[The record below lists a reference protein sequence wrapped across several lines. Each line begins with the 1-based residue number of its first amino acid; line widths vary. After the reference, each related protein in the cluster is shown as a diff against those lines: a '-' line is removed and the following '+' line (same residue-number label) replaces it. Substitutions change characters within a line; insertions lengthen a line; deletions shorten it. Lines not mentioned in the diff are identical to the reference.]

1 MAVGNSVSH
10 HKRSLRGHILRG
22 VITTVALLS
31 GGSAFAVSDRVK
43 SACRD
48 DYFQHCSQ
56 YAVGSEEL
64 RQCMR
69 KVGENLSTP
78 CLVALVQDGEITKQD
93 VERHNAAKT
102 AATKAKPEKSPETQR
117 VARNDPTGDD
127 PPDPKDV
134 NTKSEKN
141 KKTGKK
147 ATKQKEAAAAD
158 DGAASAKTEKG
169 TAGKTSKGTKV
180 HAKKGAK
187 SKTTTTA
194 AKKAHKSANATA
206 GQESS
211 STAAGEGTPGKKAKK
226 GAKAGAKSKSA
237 ASAKKTKKAAATTSK
252 PKSTSKTK
260 IAAKKQPKSTGGQT
274 P

>member
-1 MAVGNSVSH
+1 MAVGNSVTH
-10 HKRSLRGHILRG
+10 RKRSLRGRFLRG

-56 YAVGSEEL
+56 YAVGSDEL

-102 AATKAKPEKSPETQR
+102 TATKAKPEKSAETQR

-127 PPDPKDV
+127 TPDPKDV

-147 ATKQKEAAAAD
+147 ATKQKEAAAAAD
-158 DGAASAKTEKG
+158 DAAASAKTGKG
-169 TAGKTSKGTKV
+169 TAGKA

-194 AKKAHKSANATA
+194 AKKVHKSADATA
-206 GQESS
+206 GKESS
-211 STAAGEGTPGKKAKK
+211 GTAAGKGTPGKKAKK
-226 GAKAGAKSKSA
+226 GVKAGAKSKSA
-237 ASAKKTKKAAATTSK
+237 ASAKKTKKVAATTSK

-260 IAAKKQPKSTGGQT
+260 TTAKKKPKSTGGQT
-274 P
+274 S